1 MKFKNILDPEGQIF
15 SLNKMDKVFKNKL
28 LNNSFCR
35 MIAETS
41 GPCIVVF
48 TTRDSVFLY
57 SVIKW
62 TVNETRV
69 WVKMLSLLQI
79 LS

>member
-1 MKFKNILDPEGQIF
+1 
-15 SLNKMDKVFKNKL
+15 
-28 LNNSFCR
+28 

-48 TTRDSVFLY
+48 TGESAFLY

-62 TVNETRV
+62 TVNVARV

>member
-1 MKFKNILDPEGQIF
+1 
-15 SLNKMDKVFKNKL
+15 
-28 LNNSFCR
+28 

-48 TTRDSVFLY
+48 TRDSAFLY

-62 TVNETRV
+62 TVNVTRI
-69 WVKMLSLLQI
+69 WEKMLPLLQI
-79 LS
+79 LP

>member
-1 MKFKNILDPEGQIF
+1 
-15 SLNKMDKVFKNKL
+15 
-28 LNNSFCR
+28 

-48 TTRDSVFLY
+48 TGDSPFLY

-62 TVNETRV
+62 TVNVTRV
-69 WVKMLSLLQI
+69 WVKMLSLLQN

>member
-1 MKFKNILDPEGQIF
+1 
-15 SLNKMDKVFKNKL
+15 
-28 LNNSFCR
+28 

-41 GPCIVVF
+41 GSSIVVF
-48 TTRDSVFLY
+48 TGDSAFLY
-57 SVIKW
+57 LVIKW
-62 TVNETRV
+62 TVNVTRV

>member
-1 MKFKNILDPEGQIF
+1 
-15 SLNKMDKVFKNKL
+15 
-28 LNNSFCR
+28 

-48 TTRDSVFLY
+48 TRDSVFLY

-62 TVNETRV
+62 TFNEIRV

>member
-1 MKFKNILDPEGQIF
+1 MKFKKILDPKGQIV
-15 SLNKMDKVFKNKL
+15 SAE
-28 LNNSFCR
+28 

-48 TTRDSVFLY
+48 PRDSVFLY

-62 TVNETRV
+62 TANVTRV

>member
-1 MKFKNILDPEGQIF
+1 
-15 SLNKMDKVFKNKL
+15 
-28 LNNSFCR
+28 

-41 GPCIVVF
+41 RPCIVVF
-48 TTRDSVFLY
+48 TGDSTFLY

-62 TVNETRV
+62 TVNVTGV